1 MKSKKILYLLAALIV
16 VALLCGV
23 YVKYGESKMS
33 ASTESECVASS
44 EEVGTGND
52 ETDASQEAAD
62 RMRDIYA
69 QIIANGRD
77 SVETGAGS
85 YGYLLFDTPDY
96 LSEDY
101 YQWYRR
107 TEDYDD
113 KMGNEGMRFH
123 DFDHW
128 GTMQEFSCITKAEV
142 KKSEVLSN
150 GRVRV
155 DLDLEFA
162 SYNIVDKEP
171 NYTATQPV
179 ALVLVKERDGWF
191 VDDFLDKDGDS
202 EKAQMK
208 EYLKEEAEAK

>member
-1 MKSKKILYLLAALIV
+1 MKSKKILYLLATLIV
-16 VALLCGV
+16 VVLLCGV
-23 YVKYGESKMS
+23 YVKYGERKTGAS
-33 ASTESECVASS
+33 AGSECVGSS

-62 RMRDIYA
+62 RVRDIYA

-77 SVETGAGS
+77 SVEAGAGS

-128 GTMQEFSCITKAEV
+128 GTMQEFTCITKAEV
-142 KKSEVLSN
+142 KKSEVLSD

-155 DLDLEFA
+155 DVDLECA
-162 SYNIVDKEP
+162 AYNIGEKEP

-208 EYLKEEAEAK
+208 EYLSSHQ

>member
-1 MKSKKILYLLAALIV
+1 MKSKKILYLLATLLV

-23 YVKYGESKMS
+23 YVKYGERKTGAS
-33 ASTESECVASS
+33 AGSECVGSS

-62 RMRDIYA
+62 RVRDIYA

-77 SVETGAGS
+77 SVEAGALS
-85 YGYLLFDTPDY
+85 YDSRLFDTRDY
-96 LSEDY
+96 LSADY
-101 YQWYRR
+101 YQWYKK
-107 TEDYDD
+107 TEDYDNA
-113 KMGNEGMRFH
+113 KGNEGWRF
-123 DFDHW
+123 FSYDHW
-128 GTMQEFSCITKAEV
+128 GTVQEFTCITKAEV
-142 KKSEVLSN
+142 KKSEVLSD

-155 DLDLEFA
+155 DVDLECA
-162 SYNIVDKEP
+162 AYNIGDKEP

-208 EYLKEEAEAK
+208 EYLSSHQ